1 MQRSRNRFVRLSHAA
16 WAAAL
21 VAVLATAPLPHDPE
35 AHRAQREAPNALSLV
50 SAAPVASTVREVPVA
65 VLSAAQGRALAGRSI
80 AGRRLL
86 ALSGVERV
94 EGYGA
99 VGVTWG
105 RGHLP
110 AESDLRVSLRTLTGE
125 VWSDWQTMSY
135 DPEHGPDAG
144 SPEERHSRP
153 GTDAVIVG
161 DVDDVQIKVEA
172 APGVVVD
179 DLSLAVID
187 PGAESATVRA
197 RPAIDTARLA
207 SDGDLDPVSSEPGV
221 TPRPQIFSRA
231 QWGANEDLRDKSA
244 LHYFEVHAAFVHHTV
259 NANDYTR
266 DQVPA
271 IIRGIYAYHTQS
283 RGWSDVGYN
292 FLVDRFGRIWEG
304 RFGGVDRPVV
314 GAHTLGYNDYAFAAS
329 AIGNF
334 EQATPTAAVLDAY
347 GRLFAWK
354 LSLHGVDA
362 GSTRQQVGGDYFK
375 AINGHRDAGST
386 ACPGQNLYD
395 RLPRIRNLAVGYQ
408 HSWSARERDTD
419 LTGDGYPDV
428 VARNSS
434 DKQLYVVPTAGQFS
448 FLAPVPVLTGWQ
460 NKDFVVPVGDVTGD
474 GRPDLLGRDEASGT
488 SEIYPGTASG
498 GFGPVYATLNRFAG
512 FDMLHGVGDWN
523 ADGLADLV
531 GRRTESAALVWM
543 PGRGNAS
550 FGRAK
555 LLVDNASWI
564 VRLIGTGN
572 FAGDKRFDLVA
583 QSAKGPVV
591 FARTDAGVSRRK
603 LLAGDWSTYST
614 YRARGDLTGDGA
626 ADLLA
631 RATDGTTVVL
641 PGDRAG
647 GFGHPIGP
655 LSIGTDLDRWLIIGN
670 LNGVPG
676 IDLVTRNSA
685 GVVSLVANAGRQNL
699 LPAIPTGVDVSRA
712 NLILNVG
719 DWNSDGHIDVMTRN
733 GNSGDLVLRPGNGLG
748 LLGNPVVVAKDFNG
762 VRMLSAVGDV
772 TGDGF
777 PDLMGQP
784 VNKAMR
790 IYPGNGSTGFKASYA
805 AHSAIDGV
813 GQIGFGRFDAD
824 GAPDSLIRRDGA
836 LFKYFGNGPGGLI
849 AGDKLMSVGA
859 YSWTL
864 GSGDVNGDSEADLLV
879 RETATGYLWFLP
891 GTATGFGAR
900 RFVGSGFDV
909 YDLAG

>member
-1 MQRSRNRFVRLSHAA
+1 MQRSRNRFTRLSHAA
-16 WAAAL
+16 WAVAL
-21 VAVLATAPLPHDPE
+21 VAVLATAPPPDAGEADRPH
-35 AHRAQREAPNALSLV
+35 RQSNSGLSLV
-50 SAAPVASTVREVPVA
+50 SAAPVAPEVREVPVP
-65 VLSAAQGRALAGRSI
+65 VLSAAQGRALADRNVTT
-80 AGRRLL
+80 RRLL

-94 EGYGA
+94 DGYGA

-110 AESDLRVSLRTLTGE
+110 AESDLQVSLRTLTGE
-125 VWSDWQTMSY
+125 TWSDWQAMPY

-144 SPEERHSRP
+144 SPEALHSRP
-153 GTDAVIVG
+153 GTDAVVVG
-161 DVDDVQIKVEA
+161 DVDDVQIKIEA
-172 APGVVVD
+172 VPGVMVD

-187 PGAESATVRA
+187 PGAERATVRA

-207 SDGDLDPVSSEPGV
+207 SEGDLDPVSSEPGV

-231 QWGANEDLRDKSA
+231 QWGANENLREKSA
-244 LHYFEVHAAFVHHTV
+244 LHSFEVHAGFVHHTV

-266 DQVPA
+266 DEVPA

-304 RFGGVDRPVV
+304 RYGGVDRPVV

-334 EQATPTAAVLDAY
+334 ENATPTAAVLDAY

-362 GSTRQQVGGDYFK
+362 SSTRQQVANDYFQ

-395 RLPRIRNLAVGYQ
+395 RLSKIRNLAAEYQ
-408 HSWSARERDTD
+408 HSWAARERDTD
-419 LTGDGYPDV
+419 LTGDGYPDIV
-428 VARNSS
+428 VRNAT
-434 DKQLYVVPTAGQFS
+434 DKQMYVVPTAGQFS
-448 FLAPVPVLTGWQ
+448 FLVPVPVLTGWQ

-474 GRPDLLGRDEASGT
+474 GRPDLLGRDQATGT
-488 SEIYPGTASG
+488 SQIYPGTAAG

-512 FDMLHGVGDWN
+512 FDMLIGVGDWN
-523 ADGLADLV
+523 TDGKADLI
-531 GRRTESAALVWM
+531 GRRTATSELVWIA
-543 PGRGNAS
+543 GRGKAT
-550 FGRAK
+550 FGKAR
-555 LLVDNASWI
+555 LLVDNASSL
-564 VRLIGTGN
+564 VRLVGTGN
-572 FAGDKRFDLVA
+572 FAGDRRFDLVGQTA
-583 QSAKGPVV
+583 QGPVV
-591 FARTDAGVSRRK
+591 FTRTDSGVARPQ
-603 LLAGDWSTYST
+603 LLAGDWTTYST
-614 YRARGDLTGDGA
+614 FRARGDLTGDA
-626 ADLLA
+626 VADLLA
-631 RATDGTTVVL
+631 QSTDGTSSVL
-641 PGDRAG
+641 PGDGAG

-655 LSIGTDLDRWLIIGN
+655 LSLGADLDRWLIIGN
-670 LNGVPG
+670 LDGVPG
-676 IDLVTRNSA
+676 PDLVTRNSA
-685 GVVSLVANAGRQNL
+685 GVVSVVANAGTQNL
-699 LPAIPTGVDVSRA
+699 LLAIPTGVDLSRA
-712 NLILNVG
+712 NLILTVG

-733 GNSGDLVLRPGNGLG
+733 GHTGDLSLRPGNGLG
-748 LLGNPVVVAKDFNG
+748 LFGDPVLVAPDFG
-762 VRMLSAVGDV
+762 RVRLLSAAGDV

-784 VNKAMR
+784 EGKAMR
-790 IYPGNGSTGFKASYA
+790 IYPGNGSTGFKASYV

-836 LFKYFGNGPGGLI
+836 LYRYLGNGPGGLI
-849 AGDKLMSVGA
+849 AGNKLMSIGA